1 MTMRLSLSAV
11 ALLAGIGVAFA
22 QQQPENPAAQN
33 APNAAAQNNE
43 QAKPA
48 QAGAEEPSSRAPSA
62 APEQT
67 EALVNGKLAV
77 PGAPQ
82 DSQTAPSKF
91 SERNAKLDQEPLVK
105 GQPTRPP
112 R

>member
-22 QQQPENPAAQN
+22 QQQP
-33 APNAAAQNNE
+33 PNAAAQNNE

-48 QAGAEEPSSRAPSA
+48 QAGAEEPSSRTNAPAS
-62 APEQT
+62 T
-67 EALVNGKLAV
+67 EVFVDGKLAV
-77 PGAPQ
+77 PGAPA
-82 DSQTAPSKF
+82 DSQTVPSKF

-105 GQPTRPP
+105 GQRTRPP

>member
-1 MTMRLSLSAV
+1 MTIMRLSLSAI
-11 ALLAGIGVAFA
+11 ALLAGLGI
-22 QQQPENPAAQN
+22 
-33 APNAAAQNNE
+33 AAAQQAPPAND

-77 PGAPQ
+77 PGAPT
-82 DSQTAPSKF
+82 DSQTVPSKF

-105 GQPTRPP
+105 APP

>member
-22 QQQPENPAAQN
+22 QQQPQNPAQN
-33 APNAAAQNNE
+33 APNAAAQNND

-48 QAGAEEPSSRAPSA
+48 QAGTEEPSSRTPTPAN
-62 APEQT
+62 T
-67 EALVNGKLAV
+67 DALVNGKLAV

-105 GQPTRPP
+105 AQPTRSA

>member
-22 QQQPENPAAQN
+22 QQQPQNPAQN

-48 QAGAEEPSSRAPSA
+48 QAGAEEPSSRTNAATPAP
-62 APEQT
+62 T
-67 EALVNGKLAV
+67 DALVDGKLAV

-82 DSQTAPSKF
+82 DSQTIPSKF

-105 GQPTRPP
+105 GQPGRSA

>member
-1 MTMRLSLSAV
+1 MIMRLSLSAV

-22 QQQPENPAAQN
+22 QQQPQNPAQN

-48 QAGAEEPSSRAPSA
+48 QAGTEEPSSRAPSA

-67 EALVNGKLAV
+67 ETLVNGKLAV

-105 GQPTRPP
+105 GQPTRSA

>member
-22 QQQPENPAAQN
+22 QQQPPNAATQN

-48 QAGAEEPSSRAPSA
+48 QAGAEEPTSRTNA
-62 APEQT
+62 APAPT
-67 EALVNGKLAV
+67 EVLVDGKLAV
-77 PGAPQ
+77 PGAPEN
-82 DSQTAPSKF
+82 SQT
-91 SERNAKLDQEPLVK
+91 EPETDRKSVV
-105 GQPTRPP
+105 
-112 R
+112 